1 MQKKFAQS
9 LNEHNKLTDD
19 LLSIADDLT
28 NLSQILAN
36 KGDIGT
42 AEQIADT
49 AEKCANII
57 EKVTANFEEEHSEE
71 LKLLEQVLADK

>member
-1 MQKKFAQS
+1 MQKKFAQR
-9 LNEHNKLTDD
+9 LNEHNRLTDE
-19 LLSIADDLT
+19 LLSIANDLT

-36 KGDIGT
+36 KGDIEA

-49 AEKCANII
+49 AEKCANVI
-57 EKVTANFEEEHSEE
+57 ERVAVNFEEEHNEE